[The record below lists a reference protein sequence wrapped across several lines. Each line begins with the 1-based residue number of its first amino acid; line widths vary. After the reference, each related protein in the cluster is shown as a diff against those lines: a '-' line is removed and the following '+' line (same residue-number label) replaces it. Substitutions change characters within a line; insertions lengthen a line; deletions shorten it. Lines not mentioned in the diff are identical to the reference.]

1 MSEKIYQLI
10 TERMIAALERGTVPW
25 RKPWQAA
32 AGLPRSMS
40 TGVPYRGVNV
50 FLLGLTQAEAGHG
63 SPWWGTYRQI
73 AGLGGQVRRG
83 EKSTVVILWKPVE
96 VASQD
101 PESGEPESRQVPVLR
116 YYRVFNARQA
126 DGLPDRFHPE
136 PGQQITLAGPQAVL
150 DRYLAAGP
158 ELRHEAGDRAC
169 YHPPT
174 DVIRLPLRS
183 QFRSPAHYYA
193 TAFHEA
199 GHSTGH
205 PARLNRP
212 GVAAFD
218 HFGSGRYAR
227 EELVAEMTS
236 SILCAQ
242 TGADTPEIFSNSASY
257 IAGWLRALHQDSRL
271 VVTAAAQAQRACD
284 LITQAER
291 EPAREPDHPQAG
303 AADSERHVPIP
314 VASAVPEA
322 TQRAGAQRGQ
332 RELEVGGGLPLARVP
347 RPERGS
353 QHAAACGG
361 LAADPAGET
370 AYSRTASAS
379 ANSGPEMAPER
390 GGVVSTARQAQPTVQ
405 ARGWQAEAG

>member
-1 MSEKIYQLI
+1 M
-10 TERMIAALERGTVPW
+10 
-25 RKPWQAA
+25 
-32 AGLPRSMS
+32 
-40 TGVPYRGVNV
+40 
-50 FLLGLTQAEAGHG
+50 
-63 SPWWGTYRQI
+63 
-73 AGLGGQVRRG
+73 
-83 EKSTVVILWKPVE
+83 
-96 VASQD
+96 
-101 PESGEPESRQVPVLR
+101 LR
-116 YYRVFNARQA
+116 YYRVFNAGQA

-136 PGQQITLAGPQAVL
+136 PGQPVTLAGPQAVL

-158 ELRHEAGDRAC
+158 QLRHVAGDRAC
-169 YHPPT
+169 YHPAT

-242 TGADTPEIFSNSASY
+242 TGIDTPETFSNSASY
-257 IAGWLRALHQDSRL
+257 IAGWLRSLHQDSRL

-291 EPAREPDHPQAG
+291 EPVRESDRPQAG
-303 AADSERHVPIP
+303 AADGERHVPVP
-314 VASAVPEA
+314 VASAVPER
-322 TQRAGAQRGQ
+322 TQRAGAQRGE
-332 RELEVGGGLPLARVP
+332 REPDVGGGLPPARVP
-347 RPERGS
+347 RTARGS
-353 QHAAACGG
+353 QRSA
-361 LAADPAGET
+361 
-370 AYSRTASAS
+370 ASAVLPP
-379 ANSGPEMAPER
+379 NQR
-390 GGVVSTARQAQPTVQ
+390 GRPLPPAQPVFRQ
-405 ARGWQAEAG
+405 LRAGR

>member
-10 TERMIAALERGTVPW
+10 TGRMIAALERGTVPW

-32 AGLPRSMS
+32 AGPPRSMS
-40 TGVPYRGVNV
+40 TGAQYRGVNV
-50 FLLGLTQAEAGHG
+50 FLLGLTQGEAGYD

-83 EKSTVVILWKPVE
+83 EQSTAVILWKQIE
-96 VASQD
+96 VTGQG
-101 PESGEPESRQVPVLR
+101 PQTGEPGVRQVPVLR
-116 YYRVFNARQA
+116 YFRVFNAAQA

-136 PGQQITLAGPQAVL
+136 PDQPVILAGPQAVL
-150 DRYLAAGP
+150 DRYLATGP
-158 ELRHEAGDRAC
+158 QLRHVAGDRAC
-169 YHPPT
+169 YHPAA
-174 DVIRLPLRS
+174 DAIRLPLRS
-183 QFRSPAHYYA
+183 QFRSPEQYYV

-205 PARLNRP
+205 PDRLNRP
-212 GVAAFD
+212 GVAQFD

-242 TGADTPEIFSNSASY
+242 TGIDAPETFANSAGY
-257 IAGWLRALHQDSRL
+257 IAGWLRSLNQDSRL

-291 EPAREPDHPQAG
+291 EPVQESDRPQAG
-303 AADSERHVPIP
+303 AADGQRHVPA
-314 VASAVPEA
+314 VASAVPEHW
-322 TQRAGAQRGQ
+322 QRSGARQG
-332 RELEVGGGLPLARVP
+332 EPEPDVGGGLRPGRVLGPAR
-347 RPERGS
+347 ESHHSAASGGS
-353 QHAAACGG
+353 AAE
-361 LAADPAGET
+361 PAGET
-370 AYSRTASAS
+370 ACPRMASRSVSAES
-379 ANSGPEMAPER
+379 VVAPER
-390 GGVVSTARQAQPTVQ
+390 GGAVSAARQAESAAQ